1 MRGLQNAPRSGRQLK
16 LNERAVWHLG
26 LTIHRDQ
33 HQSLANITQTI
44 NSALPSPVSPNT
56 VRIAL
61 KTRLGMSKRIA
72 AMKPFIN
79 DKQQV
84 KRLQWAKDDIH
95 WTMTNWERIIW
106 TDESSVEIGKES
118 RECTV
123 WRRLGERYNK
133 ECLVPTFKSGRQ
145 SLMVW
150 GCISYGWR
158 GPLVRI
164 PSDQQKGVDYMQLIL
179 AGPLW
184 DYYTECYNRMGAAM
198 VMEDGAPVHWAKIAK
213 SFRDTNAM
221 ASIPHPPQSP
231 DLNPI
236 KHVWKELKVF
246 VNQRPT
252 PPKNKDELWVALQEE
267 WEKIDVGFINAL
279 IESMP
284 RRVQAVY
291 EA

>member
-1 MRGLQNAPRSGRQLK
+1 
-16 LNERAVWHLG
+16 
-26 LTIHRDQ
+26 
-33 HQSLANITQTI
+33 
-44 NSALPSPVSPNT
+44 
-56 VRIAL
+56 
-61 KTRLGMSKRIA
+61 MSKRIA

-79 DKQQV
+79 DKQQA
-84 KRLQWAKDDIH
+84 KRLRWAKDHIR
-95 WTMTNWERIIW
+95 WTMTDWERIIW

-123 WRRLGERYNK
+123 WRRPGERYNK

-145 SLMVW
+145 SIMVW
-150 GCISYGWR
+150 GCISYGRR

-164 PSDQQKGVDYMQLIL
+164 PSDQRKGVDYVQLIL

-184 DYYTECYNRMGAAM
+184 DYYAECYDRMGAAM
-198 VMEDGAPVHWAKIAK
+198 VMEDGAPVHRAKVAK
-213 SFRDTNAM
+213 SFRDANAM

-236 KHVWKELKVF
+236 EHVWKKLKVL

-252 PPKNKDELWVALQEE
+252 RPKTKDELWMALQEE

-291 EA
+291 EARGLSTKY